1 MKFLAVKH
9 EANENILKH
18 KNIIIIRAGE
28 GVASS
33 NGWLRYNKQILY
45 KDCEYQSK
53 KIFMKISCKNKLL
66 NVCHPIK
73 MVI

>member
-33 NGWLRYNKQILY
+33 NGWLRYNK
-45 KDCEYQSK
+45 
-53 KIFMKISCKNKLL
+53 
-66 NVCHPIK
+66 
-73 MVI
+73 